1 MERIQQLILNMPQ
14 FIGQIHMDRVRV
26 NQTFGLVP
34 ECVQFLLAVGLDIHY
49 LRGIVYALA
58 VQEDGHKQFP

>member
-14 FIGQIHMDRVRV
+14 FIRQIHMDRMGVD
-26 NQTFGLVP
+26 QTFGLVP
-34 ECVQFLLAVGLDIHY
+34 ERIQFLSAVGLDIHY
-49 LRGIVYALA
+49 LGGFIYALA